1 MLQER
6 ITILV
11 QVIKHAQNHEVV
23 DGFMHTCTEDKN
35 HVEAIVKTVA
45 FNSESSG
52 VLIAEIPLA
61 VEAVR
66 LMKFRHNNP
75 S

>member
-1 MLQER
+1 M
-6 ITILV
+6 
-11 QVIKHAQNHEVV
+11 
-23 DGFMHTCTEDKN
+23 
-35 HVEAIVKTVA
+35 EAIVKTMA

-61 VEAVR
+61 VEALR
-66 LMKFRHNNP
+66 LMKFRRNNP

>member
-1 MLQER
+1 M
-6 ITILV
+6 
-11 QVIKHAQNHEVV
+11 
-23 DGFMHTCTEDKN
+23 
-35 HVEAIVKTVA
+35 EAIVKTMA

-66 LMKFRHNNP
+66 LMKFRRNNP